1 MFYFDKVLD
10 KTVLKS
16 TLFNGVNHFFT
27 TKELILKTKEENL
40 INEAEKQK
48 ELIKKEFK
56 LDRLIHPKQTHTNN
70 IQIVKKDVETYLET
84 DALILDDNKTGIFLN
99 FADCTPII
107 LYDFKLN
114 IGAIAHGGWRGAVQ
128 KIAPLTVLKME
139 KEFNSNPND
148 IKALIGPN
156 ICFNCFETSEEIMNE
171 LKNTVKNNIGT
182 TKEENGKFYADL
194 KEINKRQLIEVGIKE
209 IDVTAYCTFH
219 NNNLFFSYRKENKTT
234 NRMSAFLSLKN

>member
-48 ELIKKEFK
+48 ELIKKEFN

-70 IQIVKKDVETYLET
+70 IQIVKKDVDFYPET
-84 DALILDDNKTGIFLN
+84 DALILDDNKTGVFLN

-114 IGAIAHGGWRGAVQ
+114 IGAVIHGGWRGTVK
-128 KIAPLTVLKME
+128 KIAPLTVLKMQ
-139 KEFNSNPND
+139 KEFNSNPDD
-148 IKALIGPN
+148 IKAVIGPA
-156 ICFNCFETSEEIMNE
+156 ICFNCFETSEEIMDE
-171 LKNTVKNNIGT
+171 LKNTIKNNADVY
-182 TKEENGKFYADL
+182 KSENSKFYADL

-209 IDVTAYCTFH
+209 IDVTSYCTFH